1 MKSKFKKL
9 LATALVLCLVLALLP
24 AAAFADGTCTVTF
37 ADANGNPKTSYT
49 YGTVTAELDPTNDTD
64 TIHSEGPFDKGA
76 KVLITAKP
84 NPGCGLVSLVVGEVP
99 VPISDP
105 ADGASYSFEI
115 TKDTTVKAAFRPFHA
130 IEVENCSNGSVST
143 KTQAMRE
150 DKVVVTATPEPGYS
164 VESVYYYENG
174 NSDNKTSITAVNG
187 EYSFEMPEAN
197 VTVGATFEAKETF
210 EITTATSEL
219 GYVTAPASAYE
230 GQVVSVS
237 ATATVSGASVES
249 IKITNTSDGKVYQT
263 ISGAS
268 GTFDMP
274 AFPVTVEAVFEA
286 FTPPVTGDYY
296 IIYANNL
303 TGGRIIHD
311 TDKADEDDI
320 VYVYIDPDQLWETD
334 DVYYTLLSSYGLE
347 VYGGELSYAGPAANG
362 YEKWYFR
369 MPASNVAV
377 YATFTPYHGFDYH
390 DITVTNP
397 GSHCTVSVP
406 SGAYCGQNVEIKL
419 SNFDAG
425 YAFSYLKVNGEFVKP
440 YGYNGYLSAT
450 FTMPHN
456 NVAIEVG
463 TTSVSGKY
471 YIDTSYDSTLGGVE
485 VWVNNNYVNN
495 WHQGSWADHNDT
507 VSFKVKP
514 YYSDDVVSVSVVG
527 KRTGWTHSYDYNSY
541 SGWYTFSMPSEDV
554 TISVDFRSGV
564 HKVYVDKVTDGKLTV
579 SDDWAKYG
587 QIVYITAVPDYGC
600 TLSSLSVRTA
610 TGDSVH
616 VYNAQKA
623 DTYYFY
629 MPDQYVS
636 VSAVFTG
643 KYTGVPFNDVSYGD
657 WYYNAVQ
664 FVYSRGIMDGVDYYK
679 FAPNGTITRG
689 MILTMLWRM
698 AGEPFE
704 MPVTSFTD
712 VEIGRY
718 YTTAIAWACR
728 NGIADGMGETKFGP
742 NDAITREEL
751 VTLMYRYAQYFGHS
765 CIGTSIEGFADAG
778 SVSSYAYNAMC
789 WAYKAGVVT
798 GTTGSR
804 LNPQGTASRA
814 EAAQMIMSFYSF
826 LNS

>member
-1 MKSKFKKL
+1 MKSKFTKL

-24 AAAFADGTCTVTF
+24 AAAFAAGYTVTF

-49 YGTVTAELDPTNDTD
+49 YGTVTAELDPTNDADIINSSGTFD
-64 TIHSEGPFDKGA
+64 EGA
-76 KVLITAKP
+76 QVLIKAKP
-84 NPGCGLVSLVVGEVP
+84 KDGCGLVSLVVGDDEP
-99 VPISDP
+99 VTISDP
-105 ADGASYSFEI
+105 ALGASYSFTI
-115 TKDTTVKAAFRPFHA
+115 NANTVVKAAFRPFHA
-130 IEVENCSNGSVST
+130 IADEDCGNGSVST
-143 KTQAMRE
+143 SKAQAMRE
-150 DKVVVTATPEPGYS
+150 DNIVVTATPTPGYS
-164 VESVYYYENG
+164 VESVYYYKNG
-174 NSDNKTSITAVNG
+174 NSENKTTISAVNG
-187 EYSFEMPEAN
+187 VYSFEMPEAD
-197 VTVGATFEAKETF
+197 VTVGATFKAKETF
-210 EITTATSEL
+210 AITTATSEL

-237 ATATVSGASVES
+237 ATATASGASVES
-249 IKITNTSDGKVYQT
+249 IKITKTSDGEEYRT
-263 ISGAS
+263 ITGAS

-274 AFPVTVEAVFEA
+274 AFPVTVKAVFGTI
-286 FTPPVTGDYY
+286 TPPVTDTYSIVLASKITGGTLDSDKAMASAKETVTITATPYNGYKTVEVYY
-296 IIYANNL
+296 ILSGSFGLKVPAQ
-303 TGGRIIHD
+303 
-311 TDKADEDDI
+311 
-320 VYVYIDPDQLWETD
+320 YVGYNQWQFTMP
-334 DVYYTLLSSYGLE
+334 G
-347 VYGGELSYAGPAANG
+347 AAV
-362 YEKWYFR
+362 E
-369 MPASNVAV
+369 V
-377 YATFTPYHGFDYH
+377 YATFKYDPYYPGTDLHY
-390 DITVTNP
+390 INVTSD
-397 GSHCTVSVP
+397 GHCTVNVP
-406 SGAYCGQNVEIKL
+406 YSAYCGEYVTINL
-419 SNFDAG
+419 SNFDTG
-425 YAFSYLKVNGEFVKP
+425 YAFSYLKVNGEDVTP
-440 YGYNGYLSAT
+440 YGFNGYLSYT
-450 FTMPHN
+450 FKMPHN

-495 WHQGSWADHNDT
+495 WHQGSWADYNDT

-527 KRTGWTHSYDYNSY
+527 KRTGRNYSCDYNSY
-541 SGWYTFSMPSEDV
+541 SGWYTFSMPKEDV
-554 TISVDFRSGV
+554 TINVDFRSGV

-610 TGDSVH
+610 TGDSVR

-643 KYTGVPFNDVSYGD
+643 KYTSLPFNDVSYGD
-657 WYYNAVQ
+657 WYYDAVQ

-718 YTTAIAWACR
+718 YTTAVAWACR